1 MYKFVKLLVTPFN
14 KTEAYKLGII
24 DEKGKYLKKQKDLIN
39 TKERM
44 ASNIFTRLVWNIKKL
59 VEKVPFGK
67 STLGS
72 LTAALFLLKEET
84 RKMGIDDIYIDDA
97 FQEYMLKEHNIDY
110 KKELLNEKYK
120 GVSNGRI

>member
-24 DEKGKYLKKQKDLIN
+24 DEKGNYLKKQKDLVN
-39 TKERM
+39 TQERM

-59 VEKVPFGK
+59 IEKVPFGK

-84 RKMGIDDIYIDDA
+84 RKLGINDTYIDET

>member
-1 MYKFVKLLVTPFN
+1 MVNTQ
-14 KTEAYKLGII
+14 
-24 DEKGKYLKKQKDLIN
+24 EK
-39 TKERM
+39 M

-59 VEKVPFGK
+59 IEKVPFGK

-84 RKMGIDDIYIDDA
+84 RKMGIDDIYVDEV

-110 KKELLNEKYK
+110 KKEMLNEKFK